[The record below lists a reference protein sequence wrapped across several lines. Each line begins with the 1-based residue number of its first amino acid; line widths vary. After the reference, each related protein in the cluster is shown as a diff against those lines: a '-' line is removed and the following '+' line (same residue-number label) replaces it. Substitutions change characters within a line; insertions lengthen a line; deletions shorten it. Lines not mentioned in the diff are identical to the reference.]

1 MYIGGYGPHGLELIQ
16 LQRGYGRW
24 DEDAASPSTSASQGT
39 DFYEYVEG
47 VKVTGDPNVP
57 AGKVTFRAKVGPKY
71 KLPPI
76 EYANVDLGTVS
87 RLWLPG
93 GEVQF
98 VSVTLFWQ
106 IDEVHLLGNSSWLL
120 KRWCSVCRSRA

>member
-24 DEDAASPSTSASQGT
+24 DEDAATPSTSASSGD

-47 VKVTGDPNVP
+47 AKVTGDPNVP

-87 RLWLPG
+87 RVSFAG
-93 GEVQF
+93 GF
-98 VSVTLFWQ
+98 
-106 IDEVHLLGNSSWLL
+106 
-120 KRWCSVCRSRA
+120 